1 MIRLREKDIEKL
13 SIILE
18 LPQYAVEKMAA
29 RNLMRDEGLGM
40 RDGFIPSRLP
50 LSKGRS
56 RKRKDRNFD
65 NYNNYFNFCPKKI
78 VDLLILSPKVII
90 HYRLRFHAKTVEH
103 ADNGL

>member
-1 MIRLREKDIEKL
+1 MSD
-13 SIILE
+13 
-18 LPQYAVEKMAA
+18 
-29 RNLMRDEGLGM
+29 DT
-40 RDGFIPSRLP
+40 IPSQPP
-50 LSKGRS
+50 LFKGRS

-78 VDLLILSPKVII
+78 VVLLNLSTKVII

>member
-40 RDGFIPSRLP
+40 RDGFIPSQPP
-50 LSKGRS
+50 LFKGRS
-56 RKRKDRNFD
+56 RKRKTMS
-65 NYNNYFNFCPKKI
+65 
-78 VDLLILSPKVII
+78 VE
-90 HYRLRFHAKTVEH
+90 RLRVKVMAF
-103 ADNGL
+103 NS

>member
-1 MIRLREKDIEKL
+1 MTL
-13 SIILE
+13 SPPN
-18 LPQYAVEKMAA
+18 LPFPRGGV
-29 RNLMRDEGLGM
+29 G
-40 RDGFIPSRLP
+40 
-50 LSKGRS
+50 
-56 RKRKDRNFD
+56 KRKDRNFD